1 MLSIGEALDSPNEL
15 HWKRGKA
22 ARSLCGKPV
31 RNAGLLPEWWR
42 ASFYGAAFA
51 QKPQWCRECEER
63 LGLNVELPNEARITG
78 IARALRELGKSTPPR

>member
-1 MLSIGEALDSPNEL
+1 MLSIGEALDCPNEL

-42 ASFYGAAFA
+42 APFYGAAFA
-51 QKPQWCRECEER
+51 QKPQWCRECENRRGLKPELSNEIR
-63 LGLNVELPNEARITG
+63 LAG
-78 IARALRELGKSTPPR
+78 IARGLRELGKSKSSS